1 MNKKLLIVVG
11 VIWSLVLISGVTYYQ
26 MKKSSEKI
34 NIIEVEKKNNVVI
47 DNTKEESIV
56 LYVFSEGKDKL
67 VKKEEKVLYQF
78 KTRDKIE
85 KIAELVFENLWLNK
99 VLNTAQIEIRNIY
112 IKDDTIY
119 LDVDAN
125 ILELKTENRKNLLA
139 IYSLVNSI
147 TEIGNIR
154 KVKILVDGKEETGSF
169 SKVYTRNTNI

>member
-34 NIIEVEKKNNVVI
+34 NIIEVEKKNNVVT

-56 LYVFSEGKDKL
+56 LYVFSEEKDKL

-112 IKDDTIY
+112 IKDDTVY

>member
-34 NIIEVEKKNNVVI
+34 NIIEVEKKNNVVT

-67 VKKEEKVLYQF
+67 VKKEKKVLYQF

-112 IKDDTIY
+112 IKDDTVY

>member
-34 NIIEVEKKNNVVI
+34 NIIEVEKKNNVVT

-85 KIAELVFENLWLNK
+85 KIAELVFENLWLNE

-112 IKDDTIY
+112 IKDDTVY

>member
-34 NIIEVEKKNNVVI
+34 NIIEVEKKNNVVTG
-47 DNTKEESIV
+47 NTKEESIV
-56 LYVFSEGKDKL
+56 LYVFSEEKDKL

-112 IKDDTIY
+112 IKDDTVY

-125 ILELKTENRKNLLA
+125 ILELKAENRKNLLA